1 MDSYAPEME
10 EGLIV
15 EPLFVGVTR
24 PAMAWGVTYS
34 AILVNGL
41 VTIETFLFTKNLL
54 WLLIAL
60 PIHGVLWLVCL
71 AEPRFFDLFLAWG
84 QTRGRGLLG
93 NARYWKANSYSP
105 LRLDLPDSGGARRGS
120 SWVRG
125 GRR

>member
-1 MDSYAPEME
+1 VDSNWSTLE
-10 EGLIV
+10 EGLV
-15 EPLFVGVTR
+15 VDPLFVGVTR

-34 AILVNGL
+34 ALLVNGL
-41 VTIETFLFTKNLL
+41 VTIEIFLFTKNLL
-54 WLLIAL
+54 WLLMAL

-84 QTRGRGLLG
+84 QTRGRGLLA

-105 LRLDLPDSGGARRGS
+105 LRLDLPTVSGARRGFS
-120 SWVRG
+120 MVRG